1 MEDGYNAMMKVR
13 TGESLELSPGFRFQC
28 FQQRVQDLESV
39 QAFDLTYFEAFA
51 PAVQPEIWAVD
62 GFHRIYRA
70 MHLGAVLVTY
80 CAKRDARRAMLEV
93 SLQVER
99 ITGPPGKYKMIR
111 AKRPA

>member
-51 PAVQPEIWAVD
+51 PAIHPEMWTV
-62 GFHRIYRA
+62 GVFHRIYRA
-70 MHLGAVLVTY
+70 MRPRAVLVTY
-80 CAKRDARRAMLEV
+80 CAKGDARRAMLEGG
-93 SLQVER
+93 LQVER

-111 AKRPA
+111 ATRPA